1 MRPLILGLFLA
12 GLIAASA
19 IPVRAQVPP
28 PDSSVAVPA
37 FPDIVAGLQARLLAS
52 RDTASA
58 RGDSVLLRQVDLLS
72 SELVAALAMFA
83 SGDILGA
90 QVRLSELAAKVRA
103 LWSSLAPSPPP
114 VPIPGDSVV
123 ILPPYPGPP
132 LPPIEPVPVDIREL
146 VQKAERLVVFLRGV
160 ATQQGDTTALAII
173 ERSEALLRNV
183 IASGTLSNDEPTRA
197 MLWGIISTLERLLGQ
212 LQPFLP
218 PIPPDSSVVIV
229 PPDPVL
235 PYPPLDSVAI
245 IMPPFVLPDSAA
257 IAGRLDH
264 IQAFVDSAAVV
275 VQSEPNLPASE
286 MIPRAYAVIDSAR
299 EYLAEGAKQ
308 RAFDLTTRAG
318 ILAGR
323 IREAIAV
330 RARVEA
336 GVDPV
341 QQRADSL
348 ALFLSSHPNAR
359 ASDALAPVPA
369 MLDSVRLLLDEGRVF
384 RADAVLQRSREHLR
398 LAHEMIALEAKLR
411 RMLGELTQRTER
423 VGPIVAASGDTVA
436 LALFERAKTSADSS
450 GKALDEGAYRRAETL
465 IAASNMA
472 LDRALFIATA
482 PDRIAGEI
490 AALRTRI
497 ARLLSSLPATA
508 VRERAIVMRASALV
522 DSAQVALNARLY
534 PKAEQ
539 ILVKVR
545 YALDTLLRTPTVDP
559 VVPPVITTLPLDS
572 LVALARQWV
581 AQAVS
586 LNDSARSDSVRVV
599 LEQVVVLLDQVSAA
613 LADGNR
619 EEAAALANNA
629 LTLAANALRM
639 ARTELA
645 DDWNADPVVKDLIAA
660 GAEAERAAQTPT
672 EVDKGTTALQYAL
685 RNTPNPFN
693 PSTTVRYT
701 LGATERVNLA
711 VYNMLGQEM
720 RVLVSGVRTA
730 GSHEVAWDGRDANG
744 IPLASGIYFARLQTE
759 STTLVIRMVLSR

>member
-1 MRPLILGLFLA
+1 MRPRILGLFLA

-37 FPDIVAGLQARLLAS
+37 FPDIVAGLQARFLAL

-58 RGDSVLLRQVDLLS
+58 RGDSLLLRQVDLLS

-83 SGDILGA
+83 SGDILCA
-90 QVRLSELAAKVRA
+90 QVRLPELAAKVRA
-103 LWSSLAPSPPP
+103 LWSSLAPPPPP

-132 LPPIEPVPVDIREL
+132 LPPIEPVSADIREL
-146 VQKAERLVVFLRGV
+146 VQKAERLVVFLRGL
-160 ATQQGDTTALAII
+160 AMQQGDTTALAII
-173 ERSEALLRNV
+173 ERSEALLRNL

-257 IAGRLDH
+257 IAGRLGH

-348 ALFLSSHPNAR
+348 ALFLSLHPNAR

-545 YALDTLLRTPTVDP
+545 YALDTLLRTPIVDP
-559 VVPPVITTLPLDS
+559 VVPPVTTLPLDS

-619 EEAAALANNA
+619 EKAAALANKA

-660 GAEAERAAQTPT
+660 GEEAERSAQTPT

-730 GSHEVAWDGRDANG
+730 GSHEVAWDGRDSNG

>member
-1 MRPLILGLFLA
+1 MRPRILALFLA
-12 GLIAASA
+12 GVIAASA
-19 IPVRAQVPP
+19 IPVRAQVLP
-28 PDSSVAVPA
+28 PDSSVTVPA
-37 FPDIVAGLQARLLAS
+37 FTDIVAGLQARLLAL

-58 RGDSVLLRQVDLLS
+58 RGDSMLLRQVDLLS
-72 SELVAALAMFA
+72 SELITAQAMFA

-90 QVRLSELAAKVRA
+90 QVRISEIAAKVRV
-103 LWSSLAPSPPP
+103 LWSSLAPLPPP

-146 VQKAERLVVFLRGV
+146 VQKAERLIVFLRGL

-173 ERSEALLRNV
+173 DRSEAIFRNLL
-183 IASGTLSNDEPTRA
+183 ASGTLADDEPTRA
-197 MLWGIISTLERLLGQ
+197 TLWGIISTLERLLGQ
-212 LQPFLP
+212 LQPLP
-218 PIPPDSSVVIV
+218 PPVPPDSSIVIV
-229 PPDPVL
+229 PPYPGL
-235 PYPPLDSVAI
+235 PYPPPDSVI
-245 IMPPFVLPDSAA
+245 IMPPFILPDSAA

-264 IQAFVDSAAVV
+264 IQAFLDSAVAVV
-275 VQSEPNLPASE
+275 RSEPNLPASE
-286 MIPRAYAVIDSAR
+286 MIPRAYAVVDSAR
-299 EYLAEGAKQ
+299 DYLSEGAKQ
-308 RAFDLTTRAG
+308 RAFDLATRAG

-330 RARVEA
+330 RARVET
-336 GVDPV
+336 GVDLV
-341 QQRADSL
+341 RQHADSL
-348 ALFLSSHPNAR
+348 ALFLSLNPNAR
-359 ASDALAPVPA
+359 ASEALAPVSA

-384 RADAVLQRSREHLR
+384 RADAVLQRAREHLR

-411 RMLGELTQRTER
+411 RMLGELAQRIER
-423 VGPIVAASGDTVA
+423 VGPIVEASGDTVA
-436 LALFERAKTSADSS
+436 LALFERAKASADSA
-450 GKALDEGAYRRAETL
+450 GKALDEGAYRRAGTL
-465 IAASNMA
+465 IEASNMA

-539 ILVKVR
+539 MLVKVR
-545 YALDTLLRTPTVDP
+545 YALDTLLRTPIIDP
-559 VVPPVITTLPLDS
+559 VIPPVTTLPLDS
-572 LVALARQWV
+572 LVTLARQWV
-581 AQAVS
+581 AQAVV

-619 EEAAALANNA
+619 EEAVSLANNA
-629 LTLAANALRM
+629 LILAASALRT
-639 ARTELA
+639 ARAELV
-645 DDWNADPVVKDLIAA
+645 DDWSSDPVVKDLIAA
-660 GAEAERAAQTPT
+660 GEEAERAVQTPT
-672 EVDKGTTALQYAL
+672 EVDKGTTALQYTL
-685 RNTPNPFN
+685 KNTPNPFN

-720 RVLVSGVRTA
+720 RVLVRGVRSA
-730 GSHEVAWDGRDANG
+730 GSHEATWDGRDANG

>member
-1 MRPLILGLFLA
+1 MRPRILALFLA

-19 IPVRAQVPP
+19 IPVRAQVLP

-37 FPDIVAGLQARLLAS
+37 FTDIVAGLEARLLAL

-58 RGDSVLLRQVDLLS
+58 RGDSMLLRQVDLLS
-72 SELVAALAMFA
+72 SELITAQAMFA

-90 QVRLSELAAKVRA
+90 RVRISEIAAKVRA
-103 LWSSLAPSPPP
+103 LWSSLALLPPP

-123 ILPPYPGPP
+123 ILPPYPEPP

-146 VQKAERLVVFLRGV
+146 VQKAERLIVFLRGL

-173 ERSEALLRNV
+173 DRSEAIFRNLL
-183 IASGTLSNDEPTRA
+183 ASGTLADDEPTRA
-197 MLWGIISTLERLLGQ
+197 TLWGIISTLERLLGQ
-212 LQPFLP
+212 LQPLP
-218 PIPPDSSVVIV
+218 PPFPPDSSIVIV
-229 PPDPVL
+229 PPYPGL
-235 PYPPLDSVAI
+235 PYPPPDSVI
-245 IMPPFVLPDSAA
+245 IMPPFILPDSAA
-257 IAGRLDH
+257 IADRLDH
-264 IQAFVDSAAVV
+264 IQAFLDSAAVV
-275 VQSEPNLPASE
+275 VRSEPNLPASE
-286 MIPRAYAVIDSAR
+286 MIPRAYAVVDSAR
-299 EYLAEGAKQ
+299 DYLSEGAKQ
-308 RAFDLTTRAG
+308 RAFDLATRAG

-323 IREAIAV
+323 IREAIVV
-330 RARVEA
+330 RARVET
-336 GVDPV
+336 GVDLV
-341 QQRADSL
+341 RQHADSL
-348 ALFLSSHPNAR
+348 ALFLSLNPNAR
-359 ASDALAPVPA
+359 ASEALAPVSA

-384 RADAVLQRSREHLR
+384 RADAVLQRAREHLR

-411 RMLGELTQRTER
+411 RMLGELAQRIER
-423 VGPIVAASGDTVA
+423 VGPIVEASGDTVA
-436 LALFERAKTSADSS
+436 LALFERAKASADSA
-450 GKALDEGAYRRAETL
+450 GKALDEGAYRRAGTL
-465 IAASNMA
+465 IEASNMA

-539 ILVKVR
+539 MLVKVR
-545 YALDTLLRTPTVDP
+545 YALDTLLRTPIIDP
-559 VVPPVITTLPLDS
+559 VIPPVTTLPLDS
-572 LVALARQWV
+572 LVTLARQWV
-581 AQAVS
+581 AQAVV
-586 LNDSARSDSVRVV
+586 LNDSARSDSVRAV
-599 LEQVVVLLDQVSAA
+599 LEQVAVLLDQVSAA

-629 LTLAANALRM
+629 LILAASALRT
-639 ARTELA
+639 ARAELV
-645 DDWNADPVVKDLIAA
+645 DDWSSDPVVKDLIAA
-660 GAEAERAAQTPT
+660 GEEAERAVQTPT
-672 EVDKGTTALQYAL
+672 EVDKGTTALQYTL
-685 RNTPNPFN
+685 KNTPNPFN

-720 RVLVSGVRTA
+720 RVLVRGVRSA
-730 GSHEVAWDGRDANG
+730 GSHEATWDGRDANG

>member
-1 MRPLILGLFLA
+1 MRPRILALFLA

-19 IPVRAQVPP
+19 IPVRAQVLP

-37 FPDIVAGLQARLLAS
+37 FTDIVAGLEARLLAL

-58 RGDSVLLRQVDLLS
+58 RGDSMLLRQVDLLS
-72 SELVAALAMFA
+72 SELITAQAMFA

-90 QVRLSELAAKVRA
+90 RVRISEIAAKVRA
-103 LWSSLAPSPPP
+103 LWSSLALLPPP

-123 ILPPYPGPP
+123 ILPPYPEPP

-146 VQKAERLVVFLRGV
+146 VQKAERLIVFLRGL

-173 ERSEALLRNV
+173 DRSEAIFRNLL
-183 IASGTLSNDEPTRA
+183 ASGTLADDEPTRA
-197 MLWGIISTLERLLGQ
+197 TLWGIISTLERLLGQ
-212 LQPFLP
+212 LQPLP
-218 PIPPDSSVVIV
+218 PPFPPDSSIVIV
-229 PPDPVL
+229 PPYPGL
-235 PYPPLDSVAI
+235 PYPPPDSVI
-245 IMPPFVLPDSAA
+245 IMPPFILPDSAA
-257 IAGRLDH
+257 IADRLDH
-264 IQAFVDSAAVV
+264 IQAFLDSAAVV
-275 VQSEPNLPASE
+275 VRSEPNLPASE
-286 MIPRAYAVIDSAR
+286 MIPRAYAVVDSAR
-299 EYLAEGAKQ
+299 DYLSEGAKQ
-308 RAFDLTTRAG
+308 RAFDLATRAG

-323 IREAIAV
+323 IREAIVV
-330 RARVEA
+330 RARVET
-336 GVDPV
+336 GVDLV
-341 QQRADSL
+341 RQHADSL
-348 ALFLSSHPNAR
+348 ALFLSLNPNAR
-359 ASDALAPVPA
+359 ASEALAPVSA

-384 RADAVLQRSREHLR
+384 RADAVLQRAREHLR

-411 RMLGELTQRTER
+411 RMLGELAQRIER
-423 VGPIVAASGDTVA
+423 VGPIVEASGDTVA
-436 LALFERAKTSADSS
+436 LALFERAKASADSA
-450 GKALDEGAYRRAETL
+450 GKALDEGAYRRAGTL
-465 IAASNMA
+465 IGASNMA

-522 DSAQVALNARLY
+522 DSAQVALSARLY

-539 ILVKVR
+539 MLVKVR
-545 YALDTLLRTPTVDP
+545 YALDTLLRTPIIDP
-559 VVPPVITTLPLDS
+559 VIPPVTTLPLDS
-572 LVALARQWV
+572 LVTLARQWV
-581 AQAVS
+581 AQAVV

-619 EEAAALANNA
+619 EEAVSLANNA
-629 LTLAANALRM
+629 LILAASALRT
-639 ARTELA
+639 ARAELV
-645 DDWNADPVVKDLIAA
+645 DDWSSDPVVKDLIAA
-660 GAEAERAAQTPT
+660 GEEAERAVQTPT
-672 EVDKGTTALQYAL
+672 EVDKGTTALQYTL
-685 RNTPNPFN
+685 KNTPNPFN

-720 RVLVSGVRTA
+720 RVLVRGVRSA
-730 GSHEVAWDGRDANG
+730 GSHEATWDGRDANG